1 MSDYEIDC
9 FMLRRNIELL
19 KEIEGKC

>member
-1 MSDYEIDC
+1 
-9 FMLRRNIELL
+9 MLRRNIELL